1 MLNMLDNI
9 ADLIIFIVF
18 WSAWIMLTILTFF
31 AYKQYLKLIKVFNE
45 EKIFYD
51 KEIKTMITKDVK
63 IFLIRLT
70 LPLLIMSITLFF
82 RKINFFNYEDAI
94 FNINNDIYA
103 QLTIV
108 YIVLVF
114 LSSLLWVIL
123 FLNKRNK
130 FKIIERKKIQEEQEI
145 TFSALDEYKKLVDK
159 IVKNKYHIFLLNN
172 ARFKKQKKTNK

>member
-1 MLNMLDNI
+1 MLGNI

-70 LPLLIMSITLFF
+70 LPLLIMSIMLFF
-82 RKINFFNYEDAI
+82 RKINFNYEDAI

-114 LSSLLWVIL
+114 LSYLLWVIL

-159 IVKNKYHIFLLNN
+159 IVKNKYKIFLLNN